1 MKLIITLT
9 MLSVLLYSPV
19 QQNAIKRRYKM
30 EFEEKIKSQNS
41 VITFEKEIYRRKLP
55 DGKIVKGKI
64 EYSDQTILVI
74 DKETS
79 LQMEFFERE
88 MKNDTIYFK
97 TKDLKE
103 VESKNKKGV
112 TPSKTET
119 QVDHVVPKSKGG
131 SGTPNNGQVLC
142 RDCNIKKSNN

>member
-9 MLSVLLYSPV
+9 VLSVFLYFPI
-19 QQNAIKRRYKM
+19 QQNALEGKYKM
-30 EFEEKIKSQNS
+30 EFEEKFKSQNS
-41 VITFEKEIYRRKLP
+41 IITFEKEIYRRKLP

-64 EYSDQTILVI
+64 EYSDQTILLT

-79 LQMEFFERE
+79 LQMEFFKRE

-103 VESKNKKGV
+103 VESKNKKG
-112 TPSKTET
+112 
-119 QVDHVVPKSKGG
+119 GIAIY
-131 SGTPNNGQVLC
+131 SGKLI
-142 RDCNIKKSNN
+142 RLK

>member
-30 EFEEKIKSQNS
+30 EFEEKFKSQNS

>member
-9 MLSVLLYSPV
+9 VLSVFLYFPIK
-19 QQNAIKRRYKM
+19 QNALEGKYKM
-30 EFEEKIKSQNS
+30 EFEEKFKSQNS
-41 VITFEKEIYRRKLP
+41 IITFEKEIYRRKLP